1 MDMTTPDTP
10 PIACTLAPGD
20 YPARLAWI
28 AKLARDGLRSSERR
42 DLVLELHY
50 ALEAADRVREMVR
63 RERACCGFLTF
74 DLEETSEEIQLV
86 IRAPEEARGAVDMLF
101 AVFASAAMMKSE
113 KAARTAAVVSA
124 AGAVACGVCCVLP
137 LALPAV
143 VLAGAGGIL
152 AWFAGAFPWMTGVA
166 VVAVA
171 AAWGWVWWES
181 ARSRARPATSTLYLM
196 ALATV
201 LLAVALLWPLIEPG
215 LRMALR
221 R

>member
-1 MDMTTPDTP
+1 MGAPLRSEPLNLKLLEELLYADMTTPDTP

-63 RERACCGFLTF
+63 RERACCAFLTF
-74 DLEETSEEIQLV
+74 DLQETSEEIQLI

-101 AVFASAAMMKSE
+101 AVFASA
-113 KAARTAAVVSA
+113 
-124 AGAVACGVCCVLP
+124 
-137 LALPAV
+137 
-143 VLAGAGGIL
+143 
-152 AWFAGAFPWMTGVA
+152 
-166 VVAVA
+166 
-171 AAWGWVWWES
+171 
-181 ARSRARPATSTLYLM
+181 ATSTLYLM

>member
-1 MDMTTPDTP
+1 MATPDTP

-42 DLVLELHY
+42 DLVVELHY

-63 RERACCGFLTF
+63 RERACCAFLTF
-74 DLEETSEEIQLV
+74 DLQETSEEIQLI

-101 AVFASAAMMKSE
+101 AVFASA
-113 KAARTAAVVSA
+113 
-124 AGAVACGVCCVLP
+124 
-137 LALPAV
+137 
-143 VLAGAGGIL
+143 
-152 AWFAGAFPWMTGVA
+152 
-166 VVAVA
+166 
-171 AAWGWVWWES
+171 
-181 ARSRARPATSTLYLM
+181 ATSTLYLM

>member
-1 MDMTTPDTP
+1 MTTPDTP

-63 RERACCGFLTF
+63 RERACCAFLTF
-74 DLEETSEEIQLV
+74 DLQETSEEIQLI

-101 AVFASAAMMKSE
+101 AVFASAAMKKTE

-124 AGAVACGVCCVLP
+124 TGAVACGVCCVLP

-143 VLAGAGGIL
+143 VLAGAGSIL
-152 AWFAGAFPWMTGVA
+152 AWFAGAF
-166 VVAVA
+166 
-171 AAWGWVWWES
+171 AWGWVWWES

>member
-1 MDMTTPDTP
+1 MTTPDTP

-20 YPARLAWI
+20 YLPRLAWI
-28 AKLARDGLRSSERR
+28 AELARDGLRSSERR

-63 RERACCGFLTF
+63 RERACCAFLTF
-74 DLEETSEEIQLV
+74 DLQETSEEIQLI
-86 IRAPEEARGAVDMLF
+86 IRAPEEARGAVGMLF
-101 AVFASAAMMKSE
+101 AVFTSAAMKKSE
-113 KAARTAAVVSA
+113 KASRTTAVVSA
-124 AGAVACGVCCVLP
+124 AGAVACGIYCVLP

-143 VLAGAGGIL
+143 VLAGAGGVL
-152 AWFAGAFPWMTGVA
+152 AWFAGAFPWMIGVA

-171 AAWGWVWWES
+171 AAWGGVWWES
-181 ARSRARPATSTLYLM
+181 ARARARPAASTLYLM

-201 LLAVALLWPLIEPG
+201 LLAVALLWALMEPG